1 MGKHNQRLLEL
12 LEQKGKS
19 LYKLLFRLTLSEEAA
34 EELLQELFVRLGKS
48 KRYSDIENLYAYAR
62 KTALNLAF
70 DYYRR
75 SKRNIVSLEG
85 IEGNL
90 SRTDSPMTE
99 LMKREEILQI
109 LEAVSRLKGNLRKV
123 VVMRY
128 IEEQSYEEIGA
139 AIGTSSHQVRALC
152 SRGIKKLKERLRT
165 GTRNSI
171 K

>member
-19 LYKLLFRLTLSEEAA
+19 LYKLLFRLTLSEEVA
-34 EELLQELFVRLGKS
+34 EELLQELFVRLGKL
-48 KRYSDIENLYAYAR
+48 KRCPEIENLYAYAR
-62 KTALNLAF
+62 KTAVNLAF

-75 SKRNIVSLEG
+75 SKRDIVSLEG
-85 IEGNL
+85 IEENL
-90 SRTDSPMTE
+90 SRIDSPVTE
-99 LMKREEILQI
+99 LVKCEEISEL
-109 LEAVSRLKGNLRKV
+109 LEAVSRLKGNLRQV

-128 IEEQSYEEIGA
+128 IEEQSYEEIGE
-139 AIGTSSHQVRALC
+139 AIGTTSHQARALC

-165 GTRNSI
+165 GTRNSA

>member
-1 MGKHNQRLLEL
+1 LGKQGQRLLEL

-19 LYKLLFRLTLSEEAA
+19 IYKLLFRLTLSEEAA

-62 KTALNLAF
+62 KAAVNLAF

-75 SKRNIVSLEG
+75 SKRNTVSLDG

-90 SRTDSPMTE
+90 SRTDSPVTE
-99 LMKREEILQI
+99 LIKREETLQL
-109 LEAVSRLKGNLRKV
+109 LEAVGRLKGNLRKV
-123 VVMRY
+123 VVMHY
-128 IEEQSYEEIGA
+128 IEEQSYEEIGE

-152 SRGIKKLKERLRT
+152 SRGINKLKERLRT
-165 GTRNSI
+165 GTRNSV